1 MWCRV
6 TRHRRIFRGLTG
18 CQRIP
23 GIWGVTVILQ
33 VQQLFFSSPTT
44 IFFQF
49 YNFFFTQFYSIN
61 INIFQT
67 FIHTKNSFSITLSHL
82 HSSFKFQF
90 FQYSFSI
97 QIPIFFITHSSFK
110 FQFFHYSFSI
120 QIPSFYYSFSIQ
132 IPISTKSWIQ
142 IKLI

>member
-1 MWCRV
+1 MVSGYPTSTNLPWV
-6 TRHRRIFRGLTG
+6 DGLSTDPRDLGCHSYFTG
-18 CQRIP
+18 A
-23 GIWGVTVILQ
+23 TT
-33 VQQLFFSSPTT
+33 FFFFTNNY
-44 IFFQF
+44 FFQF